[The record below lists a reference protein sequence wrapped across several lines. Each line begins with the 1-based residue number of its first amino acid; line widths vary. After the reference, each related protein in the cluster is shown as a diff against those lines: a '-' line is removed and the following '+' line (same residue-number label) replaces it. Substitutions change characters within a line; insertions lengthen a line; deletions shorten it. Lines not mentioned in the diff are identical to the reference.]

1 LYETVH
7 VEYALSLD
15 KIRACCYLLGKPDRA
30 PVCGICEW
38 IRCGSDEQ
46 LRRNLDVF
54 TAYYFPLIPHIP
66 DRLQELDGIEIEN
79 PYSLFLVPEAVVV
92 SGKAQ
97 NIPDPEGIGAEKV
110 ALEGNPVSVPSYH
123 LEDRFM
129 AEPLQNGACGYG
141 RHSDNGGLIVSN
153 IDRVNAIKKIFSLF
167 FEHSYVGAFGRS
179 AFRGDSKMSR
189 AQDFFETAFGL
200 HGF

>member
-15 KIRACCYLLGKPDRA
+15 KIRARCDFLGKPDRA
-30 PVCGICEW
+30 PVLWICEW

-54 TAYYFPLIPHIP
+54 AAYYFPLIPHIP

-79 PYSLFLVPEAVVV
+79 PHSLFLVSEAVVV
-92 SGKAQ
+92 ARKAQ
-97 NIPDPEGIGAEKV
+97 NIPDPEGIGPEKI
-110 ALEGNPVSVPSYH
+110 ALEGNPVPVPSYH

-129 AEPLQNGACGYG
+129 AEPLQNSASGYR
-141 RHSDNGGLIVSN
+141 RHSDNGCLVVRN
-153 IDRVNAIKKIFSLF
+153 IDRVNAIKQIFSFF
-167 FEHSYVGAFGRS
+167 FEHSYVGAFGRA
-179 AFRGDSKMSR
+179 AFSGDGKMTC
-189 AQDFFETAFGL
+189 AKDFFETAFGL

>member
-7 VEYALSLD
+7 VEYALGLD
-15 KIRACCYLLGKPDRA
+15 KIRACCDFLGKPDRA
-30 PVCGICEW
+30 PVCGVCEG
-38 IRCGSDEQ
+38 IRCRADEQ
-46 LRRNLDVF
+46 LRRNLDPF

-66 DRLQELDGIEIEN
+66 DRLQELDGIEIKD

-110 ALEGNPVSVPSYH
+110 ALEGNPVPVPSHH

-129 AEPLQNGACGYG
+129 AESLQNSASGYR
-141 RHSDNGGLIVSN
+141 RHSDYGSLIVGN
-153 IDRVNAIKKIFSLF
+153 IDRVNAIEKIFSFF
-167 FEHSYVGAFGRS
+167 FEHCYVGAFRRA
-179 AFRGDSKMSR
+179 AFGGDGKMSR
-189 AQDFFETAFGL
+189 AKDFFETAFGL